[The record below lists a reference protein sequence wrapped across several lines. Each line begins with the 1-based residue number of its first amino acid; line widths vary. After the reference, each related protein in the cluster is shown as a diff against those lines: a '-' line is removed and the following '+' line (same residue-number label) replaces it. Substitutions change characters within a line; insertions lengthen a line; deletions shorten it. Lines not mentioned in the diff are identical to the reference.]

1 MNARGNAKL
10 FPMSESKLVSSAKP
24 AGNLVY
30 ALLTALTVFVA
41 LVLFAVYV
49 LSRKPKFAPPLVFKD
64 HAGIE
69 KPLSGELHKGKPIL
83 LHFWA
88 TWCAPCREEL
98 PALTRAAHDAGDSF
112 IFMPVAVDE
121 GKPEAVDAYLN
132 EQKLALPTLYDPGAG
147 EAQKIGTSSFP
158 ETWLLT
164 PDGKVV
170 AHWEGAVE
178 WNGAMLADRARRAA
192 TM

>member
-1 MNARGNAKL
+1 MPSRNRDN
-10 FPMSESKLVSSAKP
+10 FPLMTDTPVSSGSRP

-69 KPLSGELHKGKPIL
+69 KPLSGELHQGKPIL

-98 PALTRAAHDAGDSF
+98 PALTRAAHEAGDSI
-112 IFMPVAVDE
+112 IFLPVAVDE
-121 GKPEAVDAYLN
+121 GKPEAVDNYLN
-132 EQKLALPTLYDPGAG
+132 EQKLSLPTLYDPGAG
-147 EAQKIGTSSFP
+147 EAQKIGTQSFP

-178 WNGAMLADRARRAA
+178 WNGAMLSDRARRAA